1 MMKNK
6 VVVLEEYKKNRKRYT
21 LRKKR
26 RALQE
31 LLEDISAAFL
41 LYSIPI
47 MVILALLAFIIKAI
61 IK

>member
-41 LYSIPI
+41 LYSIPT
-47 MVILALLAFIIKAI
+47 MVILALLAFTIKAI